1 MGNATIMSIY
11 FLSKFFMMDSGLFTG
26 QMWFFWM
33 HLHFIFVLMAL
44 SGFILLIFWG
54 VKHLKSKQ
62 LQWLVTWLLTI
73 GLVGLLVTAPF
84 APKMKWHSMG
94 GMNMRGADMVKM
106 IEGMDAESKED
117 MLESMRMMMGR

>member
-1 MGNATIMSIY
+1 VGNATIMSIY

>member
-1 MGNATIMSIY
+1 
-11 FLSKFFMMDSGLFTG
+11 MMDSGLFTG